1 MQLPKILIKIMF
13 IKKLDKIDLE
23 ELKKR
28 EELINQHILITQAL
42 QSQKQ
47 SFILSRFSRYGLD
60 ITKEYNIDLK
70 TGKITE
76 SRPQQYNANK

>member
-1 MQLPKILIKIMF
+1 MF
-13 IKKLDKIDLE
+13 AKKLDKTDLE
-23 ELKKR
+23 ELRKR

-60 ITKEYNIDLK
+60 ITKEYSIDLN
-70 TGKITE
+70 TGKVTE
-76 SRPQQYNANK
+76 SKPRPFVNK